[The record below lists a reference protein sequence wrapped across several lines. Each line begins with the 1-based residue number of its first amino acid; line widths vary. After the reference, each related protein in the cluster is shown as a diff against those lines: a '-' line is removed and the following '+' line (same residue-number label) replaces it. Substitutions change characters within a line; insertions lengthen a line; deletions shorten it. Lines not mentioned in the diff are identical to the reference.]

1 MFVAI
6 DPWYALH
13 VPSFVFTAVV
23 HHFLFDCMEPLFCFI
38 LLILIATGPV
48 ATKAVLNYNFLRVG
62 KPG

>member
-6 DPWYALH
+6 DPCYAVH
-13 VPSFVFTAVV
+13 VHCFVFTAVV

-38 LLILIATGPV
+38 PLILIATGPV
-48 ATKAVLNYNFLRVG
+48 ATKAVLNYNILSVG